1 MVRLPERITRYVVV
15 FDICTYSDSWEEK
28 RFSVKRRTKLWRI
41 LFEYGHRT
49 QLSVFEV
56 EVFPAD
62 FRFFVSRLSSVIRKE
77 TDKVYVYPLDRRSLR
92 NIVRVGN
99 FGREELK
106 GVL

>member
-1 MVRLPERITRYVVV
+1 MKLPERITRYVVV
-15 FDICTYSDSWEEK
+15 FDICTYDDSWEER

-56 EVFPAD
+56 DIPPFHFPVL
-62 FRFFVSRLSSVIRKE
+62 VSRLSQVIRKE
-77 TDKVYVYPLDRRSLR
+77 TDRIYIYPLDRRSLR
-92 NIVRVGN
+92 NVVRLGN
-99 FGREELK
+99 FGKEEVR

>member
-1 MVRLPERITRYVVV
+1 MKLPERISRYVVV
-15 FDICTYSDSWEEK
+15 FDICTYDDSWEER

-56 EVFPAD
+56 EVSSAN
-62 FRFFVSRLSSVIRKE
+62 FRLFVSRLSSAIREE
-77 TDKVYVYPLDRRSLR
+77 TDKVYIYPLDRRSLR
-92 NIVRVGN
+92 SVVRVGN
-99 FGREELK
+99 FGKEGLK